1 MADPK
6 ITYDS
11 LQEDD
16 LFLSAAYHSMR
27 DLGYNDVDPANPKDI
42 LDTFIENKRYFDTN
56 LIYTIA
62 EGNDIVDLPDDSK
75 KMFAYALD
83 RINKMPDFYEEGGTG
98 WASAL
103 GDYLGAA
110 VTDPTNIASALAGFF
125 TAGAG
130 SAAIQAG
137 KEAAKQTVAN
147 ALKGRLMSAVSK
159 PMLKSYAAEGVVAG
173 AGAAVQEFGLGTG
186 PGIQGVNVDLGL
198 QDDVDYAEGVKRIFL
213 EGTLSPIAGASANLF
228 LGSVKDAVISP
239 ALRSSV
245 GKSIAD
251 STAISQTANYLKNN
265 FLPLASLEEVPV
277 RLMERT
283 TSESRPV
290 MELMEKLTTRID
302 DTVQKTFTGEDGK
315 INPDDLELINYAM
328 GTSPKQ
334 TKRPKAP
341 KISSLEA
348 LTKLE
353 KKSPELV
360 AQIKEFHDYTR
371 QLQEM
376 AGSATHLNAKG
387 QGIYKYN
394 PDQPYARDIYEKF
407 VNVQRKD
414 FDKWLELP
422 ENKSIKLDLF
432 NFYKKNKSSW
442 GTLAE
447 NPAKDGGAGLFD
459 KKGKPLYK
467 SEAEKEAI
475 LDKRL
480 RELYAPDPTKRT
492 KRGPTLEK
500 EKNIPELIKR
510 IYGKNFNP
518 AVRALET
525 TQGIVD
531 SSARIRLASSLSD
544 SLVNQGK
551 AARANTPEGAALQLG
566 IDDDMVPLVT
576 GMDFS
581 GTPTPINKN
590 AAFILDTELV
600 DDALLNTYVPKKD
613 AELLKSI
620 SEQFD
625 GRKFE
630 FSSDSRFGPGVNQFL
645 DLFAGIQGYIKK
657 NKTVYSLQAQ
667 ARNALGA
674 VQYTIGSGNG
684 RGLYDGIKYLAS
696 ATPERKK
703 EIMDTIDKLGLKGS
717 SLDIGQILN
726 RIGELD
732 NINDMGAIRKTILN
746 IATLGTPYLEKTKT
760 LKGIADLAQKTYVA
774 SDDIGKIASFLRERK
789 RSEAIWNKRS
799 DVEKDAL
806 RKQFSDR
813 FGYNPKRKDFDA
825 RLLDE
830 DAVSKV
836 MNLLPVYSRIPL
848 ILEKARGVPIVG
860 SFTAFPAE
868 NLRNKYNLFKLAGEE
883 MAEGFATGNSA
894 LRNAGMA
901 RLASQATVAA
911 APSIAAYYYNQM
923 EDTTKVSNALRKSLA
938 PWEKNHALAIRKD
951 KKTGKY
957 YYTDLSYNMPDQ
969 YALDFIMPFLTDVAN
984 GKNVTE
990 SLDKHFKEMLYRQ
1003 ASTFLEPSIAVQ
1015 QGQAYINLFK
1025 AINDGDL
1032 DSAGD
1037 FFAETFKLA
1046 ESGILKMAREMGT
1059 DLGLMPDGLERNFN
1073 RLYTGEDR
1081 KYLEDSGSLST
1092 WMAKHA
1098 FNAKYSPFLLPWT
1111 MGSKEREFNPVKNF
1125 GFAART
1131 LMKNSKDVRQ
1141 TGLKNIKEQL
1151 LDPAIGVDWNYIAN
1165 KYDEML
1171 STDFAAYQ
1179 QLAEMAGA
1187 FKEFMS
1193 PKEFTELLNNKD
1205 ARGSIGKDNIAALR
1219 NNLFRL
1225 TKGKRLSNIKSDLI
1239 KSIRQKN
1246 PSISLSELVRFFSQ
1260 IEQPYQNRRL
1270 SLDAPDPVEFE

>member
-1 MADPK
+1 VADPK

-394 PDQPYARDIYEKF
+394 PDQPYARDVYEKF

-1165 KYDEML
+1165 KYDEIL

>member
-6 ITYDS
+6 ITYNS

-27 DLGYNDVDPANPKDI
+27 DLGYNVDPANPKDI
-42 LDTFIENKRYFDTN
+42 VDTFLENKRYFDTN
-56 LIYTIA
+56 LLSTISQ
-62 EGNDIVDLPDDSK
+62 GNNIVDLPDDSK

-83 RINKMPDFYEEGGTG
+83 KIDKMPDFDDGFVK
-98 WASAL
+98 AM

-110 VTDPTNIASALAGFF
+110 ITDPTNVASALAAVF

-130 SAAIQAG
+130 SVAIQTG
-137 KEAAKQTVAN
+137 KEAAKQTVKN
-147 ALKGRLMSAVSK
+147 ALSSRFRALIS
-159 PMLKSYAAEGVVAG
+159 PRMLAAYAAEGSVA
-173 AGAAVQEFGLGTG
+173 ATGAAVQEFGLGTG
-186 PGIQGVNVDLGL
+186 PGIQGVNIALGL
-198 QDDVDYAEGVKRIFL
+198 QDDIDYAQGAKRILL
-213 EGTLSPIAGASANLF
+213 EGTLSPALGASSSF
-228 LGSVKDAVISP
+228 VLGSVKDAVISP
-239 ALRSSV
+239 ALKSSFA
-245 GKSIAD
+245 KSISDNA
-251 STAISQTANYLKNN
+251 AISQTANYLKNN
-265 FLPLASLEEVPV
+265 LMPLASLDEISV
-277 RLMERT
+277 RLMERA
-283 TSESRPV
+283 TSEPRSV
-290 MELMEKLTTRID
+290 MALVEKLTTRMD
-302 DTVQKTFTGEDGK
+302 DTVQKTFADADGK

-328 GTSPKQ
+328 GTSPKE
-334 TKRPKAP
+334 TKKPKAP
-341 KISSLEA
+341 KISSIEA
-348 LTKLE
+348 LDKLE

-376 AGSATHLNAKG
+376 AGSATHLSVKG

-407 VNVQRKD
+407 VNVQRED
-414 FDKWLELP
+414 FDKWLALP
-422 ENKSIKLDLF
+422 ENQSIKLDLF
-432 NFYKKNKSSW
+432 NFYKKNKKSW

-447 NPAKDGGAGLFD
+447 NPVNKGGAGLFD

-492 KRGPTLEK
+492 KGGPTIAK
-500 EKNIPELIKR
+500 EKNIPEVIQR
-510 IYGKNFNP
+510 IRGKNFNP

-684 RGLYDGIKYLAS
+684 RGLYDGIKYLKNAS
-696 ATPERKK
+696 PERKK

-732 NINDMGAIRKTILN
+732 NINDMGAVRKTILN
-746 IATLGTPYLEKTKT
+746 IATLGTPYLENTKIG
-760 LKGIADLAQKTYVA
+760 KPIGKFAQKAYVA

-848 ILEKARGVPIVG
+848 ILEKARGIPILG

-883 MAEGFATGNSA
+883 VAEGVLTGNDS
-894 LRNAGMA
+894 LFLAGVG
-901 RLASQATVAA
+901 RLSSQATVAS
-911 APSIAAYYYNQM
+911 APSIAAYYYNQT
-923 EDTTKVSNALRKSLA
+923 EGTDKVSNALRQSL
-938 PWEKNHALAIRKD
+938 PVWEKDHALAIRKD
-951 KKTGKY
+951 KETGKY
-957 YYTDLSYNMPDQ
+957 YYTDLSYSMPDQ
-969 YALDFIMPFLTDVAN
+969 YVLDFIMPFLTDVAG

-990 SLDKHFKEMLYRQ
+990 SLDKNFKEMLYRQ
-1003 ASTFLEPSIAVQ
+1003 ASTFLEPSIAIQ
-1015 QGQAYINLFK
+1015 QGEAYINLFK

-1037 FFAETFKLA
+1037 FFAQTFKLA
-1046 ESGILKMAREMGT
+1046 ESGILKMGREIGT

-1073 RLYTGEDR
+1073 KLYYGEDR

-1098 FNAKYSPFLLPWT
+1098 FNAKYSNYLLPWT

-1151 LDPAIGVDWNYIAN
+1151 LDPSLDVDWNYIAN

-1193 PKEFTELLNNKD
+1193 PIEFTELLNNKD

-1270 SLDAPDPVEFE
+1270 SLDAPDPVEFEE